1 MLHLWVLVVWLT
13 VVLLLVVTLL
23 TGRAR
28 GKYGIAAPA
37 VSGHPL
43 FERAYRVQMNT
54 LEQTVLFLPAL
65 WLATQSGHAS
75 WAGVLGLVWL
85 VGRVAY
91 VPAYMRHPPSR
102 HYPFMVAMIA
112 LLLLLILGA
121 WGVARVC
128 FGQA

>member
-1 MLHLWVLVVWLT
+1 MAHLPVLVVWLT
-13 VVLLLVVTLL
+13 VVLLLAVTML

-54 LEQTVLFLPAL
+54 LEQAVIFLPAL
-65 WLATQSGHAS
+65 WLATQSGHPA

-91 VPAYMRHPPSR
+91 VPAYMRHPPAR
-102 HYPFMVAMIA
+102 HYPFLLAMTA

-121 WGVARVC
+121 WGVLRAC
-128 FGQA
+128 MGQA